1 MSVRLVIWIASGTLV
16 AAGLAACGDEPP
28 VAKVGKG
35 GDQATSLSAAQLPV
49 VARAQAAAVPTV
61 DENASL
67 AARVVAALRR
77 DSAVGKLGIDVV
89 SADGAV
95 TLFGTASTAGDRE
108 RAARVAAS
116 VDGVRSVMN
125 NLVIVAGS

>member
-1 MSVRLVIWIASGTLV
+1 MSVRLVIWIASGGLV

-28 VAKVGKG
+28 VAKAGKS
-35 GDQATSLSAAQLPV
+35 GDQATSQSAVQLPV
-49 VARAQAAAVPTV
+49 VAPPQAPAAPKV
-61 DENASL
+61 DENATL

-77 DSAVGKLGIDVV
+77 DPAVGKFGIDVV

-95 TLFGTASTAGDRE
+95 TLSGTASTAGDRE
-108 RAARVAAS
+108 RAARVAAG

>member
-1 MSVRLVIWIASGTLV
+1 MSVRLVIWIVSGTLV

-35 GDQATSLSAAQLPV
+35 SDQATHSAAQSPV
-49 VARAQAAAVPTV
+49 VAGPQAPAAPKV
-61 DENASL
+61 DENATL

-95 TLFGTASTAGDRE
+95 TLFGTAPTASDRE
-108 RAARVAAS
+108 RAARVAAG
-116 VDGVRSVMN
+116 VDGVRSVLN
-125 NLVIVAGS
+125 NLVIVSGS

>member
-28 VAKVGKG
+28 VAKAGKG
-35 GDQATSLSAAQLPV
+35 GDQAMSQSPAQPSVAAEP
-49 VARAQAAAVPTV
+49 QAPAAPKV
-61 DENASL
+61 DENAAL
-67 AARVVAALRR
+67 ATRVVAALRR
-77 DSAVGKLGIDVV
+77 DPAVGKLGIDVV

-95 TLFGTASTAGDRE
+95 TLFGTAPTAGDRE
-108 RAARVAAS
+108 KAARVAAG
-116 VDGVRSVMN
+116 VDGVRSVMS

>member
-16 AAGLAACGDEPP
+16 AAALAACGDEPL
-28 VAKVGKG
+28 AARVGSA
-35 GDQATSLSAAQLPV
+35 DQATSQSPAPLPV
-49 VARAQAAAVPTV
+49 VAGPQAPAAPKV
-61 DENASL
+61 DENAAL
-67 AARVVAALRR
+67 AVRVIAALRR
-77 DSAVGKLGIDVV
+77 DPGVGKLGIDVV

-95 TLFGTASTAGDRE
+95 TLFGTTPTAGDRE
-108 RAARVAAS
+108 KAARVAAG

>member
-1 MSVRLVIWIASGTLV
+1 MSVRLVIWIASGALV

-28 VAKVGKG
+28 VAKVGRG
-35 GDQATSLSAAQLPV
+35 ADQVVSESPMQPPAPGAPAAPK
-49 VARAQAAAVPTV
+49 V
-61 DENASL
+61 DEHAAL

-77 DSAVGKLGIDVV
+77 DPAVGSLGIDVV

-95 TLFGTASTAGDRE
+95 TLFGTAPTPDDRE
-108 RAARVAAS
+108 KAAKVAAG

-125 NLVIVAGS
+125 NVVIVAGS

>member
-1 MSVRLVIWIASGTLV
+1 MSVRLVIWIASGALV

-35 GDQATSLSAAQLPV
+35 GDPATSRSAAELPI
-49 VARAQAAAVPTV
+49 VAEPAAPKV
-61 DENASL
+61 DENAAL

-89 SADGAV
+89 NADSAV

-108 RAARVAAS
+108 RAARVAAG
-116 VDGVRSVMN
+116 VDGVRSVLN
-125 NLVIVAGS
+125 NLVIVSGS

>member
-1 MSVRLVIWIASGTLV
+1 MSVWLVIWIASGTLI
-16 AAGLAACGDEPP
+16 AAGLGACGDEPP
-28 VAKVGKG
+28 VANVGKG
-35 GDQATSLSAAQLPV
+35 RDQATSPSTAQLAV
-49 VARAQAAAVPTV
+49 VAGPQAPAAPSV
-61 DENASL
+61 DENATL

-77 DSAVGKLGIDVV
+77 DPAVGSLGIDVV

-95 TLFGTASTAGDRE
+95 TLFGTAATPGDRE
-108 RAARVAAS
+108 KAAKVAAG

>member
-1 MSVRLVIWIASGTLV
+1 MSVRLVIWIASGALV

-35 GDQATSLSAAQLPV
+35 GDQATALSPARLPV
-49 VARAQAAAVPTV
+49 VAEPQAPAAPKV
-61 DENASL
+61 DENAAL
-67 AARVVAALRR
+67 AVRVVAALRR
-77 DSAVGKLGIDVV
+77 DPAVGKLGIDVV

-95 TLFGTASTAGDRE
+95 TLFGTTPTAGDRE
-108 RAARVAAS
+108 KAAKVAAR

>member
-35 GDQATSLSAAQLPV
+35 GDQATSQSAAQLPV
-49 VARAQAAAVPTV
+49 VAGPQAPLAPAA
-61 DENASL
+61 DENAAL
-67 AARVVAALRR
+67 AARVLAALRR
-77 DSAVGKLGIDVV
+77 DPAVGTLGIDVV

-95 TLFGTASTAGDRE
+95 TLFGAAPTAGDRE
-108 RAARVAAS
+108 KAAKVAAS

>member
-1 MSVRLVIWIASGTLV
+1 MRIRPVIWIASGTLV

-35 GDQATSLSAAQLPV
+35 GDQATSQSAAQLPV
-49 VARAQAAAVPTV
+49 VARAQAAAAPTV

-77 DSAVGKLGIDVV
+77 DPAVGKLGIDVV

-108 RAARVAAS
+108 RAARVAAG

-125 NLVIVAGS
+125 NLVIVSGS

>member
-1 MSVRLVIWIASGTLV
+1 MSVRLVIWIASGALV

-28 VAKVGKG
+28 AARVGSAN
-35 GDQATSLSAAQLPV
+35 QATSQSPAQLPI
-49 VARAQAAAVPTV
+49 VAPAAPTV
-61 DENASL
+61 DENAAL
-67 AARVVAALRR
+67 AIRVVAALRR
-77 DSAVGKLGIDVV
+77 DPAVGKLGIDVV

-95 TLFGTASTAGDRE
+95 TLFGTTPTAGDRE
-108 RAARVAAS
+108 KAARVAAG

>member
-1 MSVRLVIWIASGTLV
+1 MNVRLVICIASGTLV

-28 VAKVGKG
+28 VAKMGKG
-35 GDQATSLSAAQLPV
+35 GDQAMSQSPPQLPV
-49 VARAQAAAVPTV
+49 VAGPQAPAAPTV
-61 DENASL
+61 DENATL

-77 DSAVGKLGIDVV
+77 DPAVGKLGIDVV

-95 TLFGTASTAGDRE
+95 TLFGTAATAGDRE
-108 RAARVAAS
+108 KAAKVAAG